1 MADNPDD
8 AEYRTVSKYRDRI
21 VRGPILRTL
30 IWLGIP
36 PMLNQLVTI
45 AYNVADAYWLSS
57 YSELSVVAPRQT
69 RPILMLFQ
77 ALLNALNAAN
87 LSIVSQYIG
96 RRYFREATLEASR
109 FMTVSA
115 SSGLLLC
122 LLLFGLRGYIF
133 TVILSTP
140 EEMLGYVIDY
150 SSVISIDTFLNYI
163 VLTYTTIL
171 QALGDTRRPALINMV
186 AVAINTVLDP
196 FFVLGIGPFP
206 RLGVIGAALTDVIGK
221 IISISGMAIIFAR
234 SYPEIKLRLTKDI
247 DAEWIRTVMRIGL
260 PILAT
265 GLMNGFAFLLQ
276 LRIVNML
283 GVVAAAAY
291 AIGFIIMDIADAALW
306 GLTGAT
312 AVMIGQNLG
321 AREDARA
328 REIALKSA
336 LTIFLGVAVGA
347 ALLYPVRWN
356 LADVFADDVDIICE
370 TSLFLQIVLPS
381 IPFFGLFQV
390 ALSTGRGS
398 GHTLIPTLIGVLRL
412 WGLRILLG
420 YILAFTMGM
429 GPLGA
434 WLSLAISNLVGGI
447 LSLAWVK
454 YGKWTKAVIRE
465 GRVAETHMKP

>member
-8 AEYRTVSKYRDRI
+8 TEYRTIGRYRDRI

-96 RRYFREATLEASR
+96 RRSFREATLEASR
-109 FMTVSA
+109 FLTVSA
-115 SSGLLLC
+115 ASGLLLC
-122 LLLFGLRGYIF
+122 LLLFSLRGYIF

-140 EEMLGYVIDY
+140 EEMVGYVIDY
-150 SSVISIDTFLNYI
+150 SAVISIDILLNYI
-163 VLTYTTIL
+163 VLTCTTIL
-171 QALGDTRRPALINMV
+171 QALGDTRRPAFINMV
-186 AVAINTVLDP
+186 AVAVNMVLDP

-206 RLGVIGAALTDVIGK
+206 RLGVIGAALTDVVGK
-221 IISISGMAIIFAR
+221 IISISGMAIIFVR
-234 SYPEIKLRLTKDI
+234 SYPEIRLRFTKNI
-247 DAEWIRTVMRIGL
+247 DAGWIRIVMRIGL

-265 GLMNGFAFLLQ
+265 GLMNGFAFLIQ
-276 LRIVNML
+276 LRIINML

-321 AREDARA
+321 AGEDARA

-336 LTIFLGVAVGA
+336 LAIFLGVAVGA
-347 ALLYPVRWN
+347 ALLYPMRWN
-356 LADVFADDVDIICE
+356 LADIFADDIDIIGE
-370 TSLFLQIVLPS
+370 ASLFLQIVLPS

-398 GHTLIPTLIGVLRL
+398 GHTLAPTLIGVFRL

-429 GPLGA
+429 GSFGA
-434 WLSLAISNLVGGI
+434 WLSLAISNFIGGI
-447 LSLAWVK
+447 LSLSWVK
-454 YGKWTKAVIRE
+454 YGGWTKAVIRE
-465 GRVAETHMKP
+465 RRVTESI